1 MIGITHVKTQ
11 HLITLPVELAVED
24 QNSQEMYIVHV
35 KALYI
40 PAVLMKFN
48 LLSVFVRV
56 FLWLL
61 YMLLNVI
68 KNLHNVVIDVRKIII
83 IINICLRIM
92 ELSDVY
98 VNDNELEKFHQNY
111 CRTHWPSQGMACEVK
126 DCGSY
131 PTLRKYIRHW
141 HRIHKEHHDLLVC
154 PRCTQIFEKLY
165 FFTRHI

>member
-56 FLWLL
+56 FC
-61 YMLLNVI
+61 
-68 KNLHNVVIDVRKIII
+68 DCF
-83 IINICLRIM
+83 ICYLM
-92 ELSDVY
+92 
-98 VNDNELEKFHQNY
+98 
-111 CRTHWPSQGMACEVK
+111 
-126 DCGSY
+126 
-131 PTLRKYIRHW
+131 
-141 HRIHKEHHDLLVC
+141 
-154 PRCTQIFEKLY
+154 
-165 FFTRHI
+165 